1 MRVNAHTEIVN
12 HVTISVL
19 SIQERIIPG
28 SPSRRNARV
37 GFQRVFNC
45 ESALISCS
53 GPVRNQ

>member
-45 ESALISCS
+45 EV
-53 GPVRNQ
+53 P